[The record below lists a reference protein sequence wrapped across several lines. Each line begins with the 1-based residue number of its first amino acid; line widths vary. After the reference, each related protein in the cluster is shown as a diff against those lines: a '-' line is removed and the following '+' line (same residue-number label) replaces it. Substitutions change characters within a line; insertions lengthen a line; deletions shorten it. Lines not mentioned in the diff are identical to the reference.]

1 MALVNSGGAWRS
13 EDIATPR
20 EIAKVIVL
28 ERLLQ
33 RGIVARVK
41 VRHATRI

>member
-1 MALVNSGGAWRS
+1 MALVNSGGVRRS
-13 EDIATPR
+13 EDIATHR
-20 EIAKVIVL
+20 EIAKVIVR